1 MNHGH
6 ATLAA
11 LVLAACAAAAGPAV
25 GQRAG
30 ENPVTAAEDAFG
42 SSVGGESIGL
52 YGPDDVRGFSPLA
65 AGNVR
70 LEGLFFDRRGEFTGR
85 LVTGHSVRVGMSA
98 GGASFPAPTGIVE
111 YRLRKP
117 GDARVVSLVSQLNSY
132 GGAQMEADAQLPV
145 VAGVLGVGGGAGLY
159 RNRYPDGGDA
169 LVSSLAV
176 VPRWRPRKDVEV
188 LPFWS
193 RIDVVDRSAAP
204 VVLVAGDHLPPE
216 VARRRFFGQ
225 PWANADQTRTNAGV
239 IATAPLRGWTL
250 RGGLFRST
258 ETPHRAFSIQF
269 QDVTPEGMAN
279 RVAIA
284 TGAER
289 FASTSGELR
298 LSRSFGNGRLAQ
310 AVYASLR
317 GRDLH
322 RRYGGS
328 DRAELGPGRIAERA
342 FAPAPEFRFAPQ
354 TRDHVRQWTGGVS
367 YQARW
372 GRVGEVGL
380 GVQRAEYRKA
390 VATPGGAL
398 PVSAEALLLYNGAVT
413 VHPGR
418 GTAVYAG
425 FTQGLEESPVAP
437 EVAVNRGDAPP
448 PIRTEQ
454 VDAGVRWAV
463 TRTIRLTAGAFR
475 VEKPYYA
482 LDSGRQFRPL
492 GRVRHQ
498 GLEMS
503 VSGELAPGLRVVAGA
518 VPIDAEVSGE
528 QVRAGTVGARPV
540 GISAWNLV
548 ANADYQPPA
557 RPAISL
563 DVAVTSSG
571 TRAANASNTLT
582 APSVT
587 LLDAGARYRFTISGR
602 SAVLRVAASNVLDA
616 FAWNVVGSGA
626 FTYNAPR
633 QVTVRLSVDL

>member
-1 MNHGH
+1 MIHRH

-11 LVLAACAAAAGPAV
+11 LVLAACAAAGPAR

-52 YGPDDVRGFSPLA
+52 YSSDDVRGFSPLA

-85 LVTGHSVRVGMSA
+85 LVAGHSVRVGMSA

-117 GDARVVSLVSQLNSY
+117 GDARVVSVVSQLNSY
-132 GGAQMEADAQLPV
+132 GGAQVETDVQLPV
-145 VAGVLGVGGGAGLY
+145 AAGVLGVGGGVGLY
-159 RNRYPDGGDA
+159 RNHYPDGGDA
-169 LVSSLAV
+169 LVSSIAL
-176 VPRWRPRKDVEV
+176 VPRWRPGKGVEI

-239 IATAPLRGWTL
+239 IASAPLRGWGL
-250 RGGLFRST
+250 RGGVFRST
-258 ETPHRAFSIQF
+258 ESPHRSFSILY
-269 QDVTPEGMAN
+269 QDATPEGMAD
-279 RVAIA
+279 RVVIA
-284 TGAER
+284 RGAER
-289 FASTSGELR
+289 FASTSGEVR
-298 LSRSFGNGRLAQ
+298 LSRSFGGGRLAQ
-310 AVYASLR
+310 AVHVSVR

-322 RRYGGS
+322 RRYGGA
-328 DRAELGPGRIAERA
+328 DRAELGPGRIAERG

-372 GRVGEVGL
+372 GGVGEAGVS
-380 GVQRAEYRKA
+380 VQRAEYRKSVTA
-390 VATPGGAL
+390 PAGAL
-398 PVSAEALLLYNGAVT
+398 PVSRDALLLYNGSVT

-454 VDAGVRWAV
+454 ADVGVRWAV
-463 TRTIRLTAGAFR
+463 TRTIRLSAGAFR
-475 VEKPYYA
+475 VDKPYYA
-482 LDSGRQFRPL
+482 LDSGREFRPL

-498 GLEMS
+498 GLEVS
-503 VSGELAPGLRVVAGA
+503 VSGEVAPGLRIVAGA

-528 QVRAGTVGARPV
+528 QVRAGEVGARPV

-548 ANADYQPPA
+548 ANVDYQPPA
-557 RPAISL
+557 RPALSW

-571 TRAANASNTLT
+571 NRAANAANTLT
-582 APSVT
+582 APGVT
-587 LLDAGARYRFTISGR
+587 LLDAGARYRFTLSGR
-602 SAVLRVAASNVLDA
+602 SAALRVAASNVLDV

-633 QVTVRLSVDL
+633 QVTVRLSIDL